1 MKNSF
6 HRIVHWLQI
15 NIASSLGI
23 RLQCVT
29 KVHTLTPRENRER
42 PESRIFKNLRKNTI
56 FNEHPVHTYEIR
68 HIDPT
73 RHFTVERTN
82 TNEYLANPFFPS
94 LNDMDVFK
102 TIGSKNPLYEPVCPF
117 VGRLISLSVCLS

>member
-42 PESRIFKNLRKNTI
+42 PEFRIFLENSEKNTI
-56 FNEHPVHTYEIR
+56 FNEHPVPKSPKRIKDNAVKTLTIALNKNARKEKQV
-68 HIDPT
+68 DP
-73 RHFTVERTN
+73 
-82 TNEYLANPFFPS
+82 
-94 LNDMDVFK
+94 
-102 TIGSKNPLYEPVCPF
+102 
-117 VGRLISLSVCLS
+117 